1 MEYCPMRRQAGDETL
16 PGSPWYVEDEWLA
29 EREDAALAKRLCG
42 DELHDVLSG
51 VALLCGADADDWL
64 DDARRLAEEGAVR
77 LDGMALWRLL
87 WCGDADS
94 MRRARDELV
103 ERMRKIWSKDIEAE
117 IDAEDR
123 RLADEGLADRMEE

>member
-1 MEYCPMRRQAGDETL
+1 MRRQAGDETL
-16 PGSPWYVEDEWLA
+16 PGSPWYVDDDEWQA

-51 VALLCGADADDWL
+51 GALLCGADSDDWL
-64 DDARRLAEEGAVR
+64 DDARRLADEGAVR

-103 ERMRKIWSKDIEAE
+103 ERMRKMWAADIEEELA
-117 IDAEDR
+117 AEDR
-123 RLADEGLADRMEE
+123 RLADDGLANRMEE